1 MIAVHVVL
9 IPAYEPDDRLARLVA
24 DLRSAAPDRP
34 VLVVDDGSGP
44 ECAGE
49 FAAAEAAGA
58 ELIAHERNRGKGAAL
73 RTGFAQIATRWP
85 GACVVTADADGQH
98 TPADVE
104 RVAARVEA
112 LNPGVAVAVGCGPRR
127 AELGAGVT
135 TWPDEGLAEAR
146 GAAGGGSEGA
156 GTASIV
162 LGVRAFDGD
171 VPLRSRLGNAVTSTV
186 FRAATRTAVRDTQT
200 GLRGIPAACL
210 PWLATVRGD
219 RFEYE
224 FRMLLQ
230 AQDAGVELVEEPIE
244 TVYTDG
250 NSSSHFRPL
259 VDSVRIYAPLLS
271 FTASAFAAFLVDTA
285 ALMGLYAATSWLLPS
300 VVGARLLSGS
310 VNFVVNRRLVFR
322 RGRDVPVRRA
332 AWRYVCLAVLLLAA
346 NYGIITVL
354 TDAGISLLA
363 AKVLTDA
370 TLFVTSY
377 AVQRA
382 VVFAPP
388 PHL

>member
-1 MIAVHVVL
+1 MTAVHVVL

-24 DLRSAAPDRP
+24 DLRSAESERP
-34 VLVVDDGSGP
+34 VLMVDDGSGP
-44 ECAGE
+44 RYAGE

-73 RTGFAQIATRWP
+73 RTGLAQIATRWP

-98 TPADVE
+98 TPADIE

-112 LNPGVAVAVGCGPRR
+112 LNPQAVTVGCGS
-127 AELGAGVT
+127 
-135 TWPDEGLAEAR
+135 
-146 GAAGGGSEGA
+146 AGGGPEST
-156 GTASIV
+156 GTPSIV
-162 LGVRAFDGD
+162 LGVRTFDGD
-171 VPLRSRLGNAVTSTV
+171 VPLRSRLGNAMTSTV

-200 GLRGIPAACL
+200 GLRGIPATCL

-230 AQDAGVELVEEPIE
+230 AQAAGVELVEEPIE

-271 FTASAFAAFLVDTA
+271 FAASALVAFLVDTA

-310 VNFVVNRRLVFR
+310 VNFVVNRRFVFR
-322 RGRDVPVRRA
+322 RGRDVPVHRA
-332 AWRYVCLAVLLLAA
+332 VWRYVCLAVLLLAA

-354 TDAGISLLA
+354 TDAGIPLLA

-388 PHL
+388 PQL